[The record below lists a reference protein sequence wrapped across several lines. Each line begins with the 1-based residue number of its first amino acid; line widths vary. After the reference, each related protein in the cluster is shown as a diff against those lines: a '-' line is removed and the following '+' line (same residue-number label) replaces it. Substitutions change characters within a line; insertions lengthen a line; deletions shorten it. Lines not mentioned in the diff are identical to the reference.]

1 MISMENIYLDI
12 EAQDYREVLQ
22 RIGGLLQDKG
32 YVKDSYT
39 QALLTREELSPTGL
53 PLTPW
58 SIAIPHAEPEH
69 VITPCI
75 IVFQLK
81 KLVLFK
87 EMANPANQVPVKYVF
102 GLVFTD
108 GKKHLQLLADI
119 IALSQDE
126 QVMQALYQST
136 SKKEIF
142 DELTSHLLKEEK

>member
-1 MISMENIYLDI
+1 MISMENIFLDV
-12 EAQDYREVLQ
+12 EAQDYREVLKK
-22 RIGGLLQDKG
+22 IGALLQEKG
-32 YVKDSYT
+32 YVKESYT
-39 QALLTREELSPTGL
+39 HALLAREELSPTGL
-53 PLTPW
+53 PLSPW

-87 EMANPANQVPVKYVF
+87 EMANPTNQVPVKYVF

-119 IALSQDE
+119 IALSQDTQMME
-126 QVMQALYQST
+126 GLYKST
-136 SKKEIF
+136 SKEDIF
-142 DELTSHLLKEEK
+142 DKLAKHLLKEE